1 MIKQLK
7 TQKLVIFL
15 FLTAV
20 FFLVDAALLQANE
33 LYGVTVEKNIE
44 YVMRG
49 DIQLV
54 GDLYRPADANG
65 KPLAGPL
72 PTFVLIHGG
81 AWYMGSKDLQFKEV
95 AKWLAQRGYAA
106 FNVIYR
112 LKEPGHFP
120 NSVLDVMCAVKFVRG
135 NAKQYGLDAKRVA
148 AMGGSAGGYLTAAL
162 AVMADNKEFK
172 TDCGDYEKESA
183 KLQASVP
190 VYGPFDFQ
198 SIITEYASSAT
209 AGKVFGGYAGVTDA
223 DKDGEI
229 AKKLK
234 RASVLT
240 YVHKMDTKWLIIQG
254 TKDTLVPP
262 SQANLLHDA
271 LRKAGVDSELALI
284 EKGKHGFFDISSMDP
299 KAYKA
304 ALEILETW
312 LAKKFPAK

>member
-1 MIKQLK
+1 MKK
-7 TQKLVIFL
+7 GFFTL
-15 FLTAV
+15 FSIV
-20 FFLVDAALLQANE
+20 LLLFSFSFVLHAGE
-33 LYGVTVEKNIE
+33 KYGVTVEKNIE

-54 GDLYRPADANG
+54 GDLYRPADTDG
-65 KPLAGPL
+65 KAVKGPL
-72 PTFVLIHGG
+72 PVFVLIHGG
-81 AWYMGSKDLQFKEV
+81 AWYMGSKDMQFIQV
-95 AKWLAQRGYAA
+95 AKWLAGRGYAA

-112 LKEPGHFP
+112 LKQPGHFP

-135 NAKQYGLDAKRVA
+135 TAKQYGFDPKRVA

-172 TDCGDYEKESA
+172 TDCGAYEKESA

-190 VYGPFDFQ
+190 VYGPFDF
-198 SIITEYASSAT
+198 SSVIEEYASSAT

-223 DKDGEI
+223 DTQEDI

-240 YVHKMDTKWLIIQG
+240 YVHKMNTKWLIIQG

-271 LRKAGVDSELALI
+271 LKKSGVDSELALI
-284 EKGKHGFFDISSMDP
+284 DKGKHGFFDVSSMDP
-299 KAYKA
+299 KAYKT
-304 ALEILETW
+304 ALEILEAW
-312 LAKKFPAK
+312 LAKKFPVK

>member
-1 MIKQLK
+1 MKR
-7 TQKLVIFL
+7 VHCVL
-15 FLTAV
+15 FAAAFVLSLCQADV
-20 FFLVDAALLQANE
+20 FAGE
-33 LYGVTVEKNIE
+33 SYGVTVEKNIE

-54 GDLYRPADANG
+54 GDLYRPADADG
-65 KPLAGPL
+65 KAVKGPL

-95 AKWLAQRGYAA
+95 ANWLAQRGYAA
-106 FNVIYR
+106 FNIIYR

-120 NSVLDVMCAVKFVRG
+120 NSVLDVQCAVKFVRG
-135 NAKQYGLDAKRVA
+135 TAKQYGLDAKRVA

-172 TDCGDYEKESA
+172 TDCGEYEKESA

-190 VYGPFDFQ
+190 VYGPFDF
-198 SIITEYASSAT
+198 SSVIEEYASSAT

-223 DKDGEI
+223 DAQDVI

-234 RASVLT
+234 RSSVLT

-271 LRKAGVDSELALI
+271 LKKSGVDSELALI
-284 EKGKHGFFDISSMDP
+284 DKGKHGFFDISAMDP
-299 KAYKA
+299 KAYKT
-304 ALEILETW
+304 ALEVLESW

>member
-1 MIKQLK
+1 MKK
-7 TQKLVIFL
+7 TFFAL
-15 FLTAV
+15 FSVMFVFIPLNLAV
-20 FFLVDAALLQANE
+20 HAE
-33 LYGVTVEKNIE
+33 EKYGVTVEKNIE

-49 DIQLV
+49 DVQLV

-65 KPLAGPL
+65 KAVKGPL
-72 PTFVLIHGG
+72 PVFVLIHGG

-106 FNVIYR
+106 FNIIYR

-120 NSVLDVMCAVKFVRG
+120 NSVLDVLCAVKFIRG
-135 NAKQYGLDAKRVA
+135 NAKLYGLDAKRVA

-162 AVMADNKEFK
+162 AVLADNKEFK

-190 VYGPFDFQ
+190 VYGPFDF
-198 SIITEYASSAT
+198 SSVIEEYASSAT

-223 DKDGEI
+223 DSQDEI

-240 YVHKMDTKWLIIQG
+240 YVHKMETKWLIIQG

-271 LRKAGVDSELALI
+271 LKKAGVDSELALI
-284 EKGKHGFFDISSMDP
+284 DKGKHGFFDLSAMDP

-304 ALEILETW
+304 SLVVLEAW
-312 LAKKFPAK
+312 LAKKFPVR